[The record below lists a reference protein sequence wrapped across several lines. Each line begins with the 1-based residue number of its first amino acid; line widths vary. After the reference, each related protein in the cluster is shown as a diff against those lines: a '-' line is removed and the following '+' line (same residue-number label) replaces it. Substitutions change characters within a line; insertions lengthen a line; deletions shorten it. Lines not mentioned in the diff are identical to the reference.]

1 MNLQTRLYIAVVICA
16 AIIVLMY
23 CPWADMSSMSLAGV
37 FGLASFVA
45 LGIGSEALAIDF
57 TVGGK
62 RASSSVS
69 FIIVLACALSF
80 PPAAVVLAGA
90 LMQILADTLVHKRQL
105 WVIAFNAA
113 QGIISIAVSLAVYTA
128 LGGGSIA
135 ASGIDVLAFA
145 GMVVSLFGVNVLL
158 FCGLFSLRRG
168 QNLLLVVRD
177 VVGPR
182 AANLV
187 YGVLASP
194 GAVLMA
200 VVYDRLHIGGLVLMV
215 LPLLLVRYSYLS
227 KVQLQQANRDL
238 LKVLIKVIETRDP
251 YTSGHSMRVSSL
263 ARLIA
268 EDMGLSR
275 RQIEQVETVGLLHD
289 IGKIDSIYAAII
301 QKPSDLTEEELRVI
315 KTHAVKGAEFLK
327 SVTSLSDAVIE
338 GVRHHHERYDGMG
351 YPDRLRGD
359 AIPLYS
365 RIIMICDAIDAML
378 SDRPYRSALPVE
390 AVERELL
397 RCAGTQFDPEIT
409 RIIVRQGTLARA
421 RELVKTQHKD
431 LEVATVGMG
440 SH

>member
-1 MNLQTRLYIAVVICA
+1 
-16 AIIVLMY
+16 
-23 CPWADMSSMSLAGV
+23 
-37 FGLASFVA
+37 
-45 LGIGSEALAIDF
+45 
-57 TVGGK
+57 
-62 RASSSVS
+62 
-69 FIIVLACALSF
+69 
-80 PPAAVVLAGA
+80 
-90 LMQILADTLVHKRQL
+90 
-105 WVIAFNAA
+105 
-113 QGIISIAVSLAVYTA
+113 
-128 LGGGSIA
+128 
-135 ASGIDVLAFA
+135 
-145 GMVVSLFGVNVLL
+145 
-158 FCGLFSLRRG
+158 
-168 QNLLLVVRD
+168 
-177 VVGPR
+177 
-182 AANLV
+182 
-187 YGVLASP
+187 
-194 GAVLMA
+194 MA
-200 VVYDRLHIGGLVLMV
+200 VVYDKMYIGGLLLML

-275 RQIEQVETVGLLHD
+275 RQIEQVETAGLLHD
-289 IGKIDSIYAAII
+289 IGKIDSVYASII

-327 SVTSLSDAVIE
+327 SMTSLSDAVIE
-338 GVRHHHERYDGMG
+338 GVRHHHERYDGQG

-421 RELVKTQHKD
+421 RELVQTQHKD
-431 LEVATVGMG
+431 LEVATVGSG